1 MLLAMADRRIGVA
14 EKLSFVFP
22 DRDATRIVH
31 SLADMIRARMFAIA
45 CGYEDSN
52 DLDHLRADHRRRW
65 PDTHITFRGDG
76 HYARPEAMT
85 WCEQNGI
92 DYIFGLSGTQPLA
105 RQVDEVAD
113 AIRTDRAADNK
124 AVVRG
129 YTETRHAAGSWDR
142 ERRVLA
148 RIEVTELGL
157 DTRYVVTGLGSCPSS
172 ICLGHI
178 GIARDI
184 GRWALIKESMNEA
197 KLERVAATDV
207 TDAGIRPIC
216 GGQIRIA
223 GGVTTAGVDSTPSG
237 FPAGLIAF
245 LLRAQSTV
253 PASPSGS
260 EDVFP
265 FAFLLSHDD
274 RRLLLTKGKCQWI
287 PH

>member
-1 MLLAMADRRIGVA
+1 M
-14 EKLSFVFP
+14 
-22 DRDATRIVH
+22 
-31 SLADMIRARMFAIA
+31 
-45 CGYEDSN
+45 
-52 DLDHLRADHRRRW
+52 
-65 PDTHITFRGDG
+65 
-76 HYARPEAMT
+76 
-85 WCEQNGI
+85 
-92 DYIFGLSGTQPLA
+92 
-105 RQVDEVAD
+105 
-113 AIRTDRAADNK
+113 
-124 AVVRG
+124 VRG